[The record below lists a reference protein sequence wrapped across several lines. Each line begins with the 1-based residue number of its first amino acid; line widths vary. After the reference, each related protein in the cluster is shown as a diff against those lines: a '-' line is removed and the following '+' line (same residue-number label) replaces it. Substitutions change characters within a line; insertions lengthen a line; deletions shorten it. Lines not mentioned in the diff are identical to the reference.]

1 MDFLTKIN
9 NNSLLVTNNNDKLEI
24 LNYLSNN
31 SLFLNLYFYD
41 PNHAFLQF
49 DKSYHY
55 YLNQSFGYDPNV
67 SDRMKKYFDYI
78 DIKESYDNAKI
89 RDLQTIKKQ
98 LMNDKILVQGNQ
110 VFQQIFSINGVFVP
124 SFLKGNVTKVS
135 TSSVSKEDISL
146 FKTAN
151 PKEQA
156 YAVFEKVVVLLSS
169 GVNLNQINILN
180 TKNEDDLEL
189 TKLFKDAKI
198 PYNLAKPVKV
208 AAYPLFLELIK
219 VLKNQGY
226 ESAVSFI
233 QEQEQSPIVK
243 KIITVFNKYPSKL
256 IKNNLEVFIYELKK
270 LTIVESGLNNA
281 ITISNFQDF
290 IYQKE
295 QYYLLLNYYD
305 DYFPKKYLDNDYLSD
320 FEADLI
326 NYPTSLIKN
335 RITEEN
341 ITIQLNQMDNLMIF
355 YPERIIED
363 TIKCQLKLDRRI
375 NEFDYSYQTEAIT
388 YLQDLVFLDYAK
400 KRYDY
405 LNYNLATEDYPL
417 LNTTFSELY
426 YEYIP
431 YFSGISQQSIKRLIN
446 KNNTL
451 TAYKLESFYLCP
463 FQYFLKYLLKLD
475 NFEENIFS
483 YLGNVIHRAIESK
496 SKSGSFDFHQIIQ
509 EFSFPEKELAKFE
522 IYQEILK
529 ENIDVV
535 LEMISD
541 LEENTFFKTV
551 QSEKTISHAINDQF
565 RLTGIID
572 KVMIDEEKK
581 QFLVIDYK
589 YGDKDFK
596 REDLRKNYKL
606 QLPLYLYA
614 FTQANPDFKPIGMF
628 YQQTA
633 LTKQARG
640 ENDGLKM
647 KGMFID
653 RVDVMRRVDPTISK
667 IQGFSI
673 LANQSLKDSKN
684 NILSETEIQDLL
696 NDCELRVKVAA
707 EKINHAD
714 FEIKP
719 VLSKGSSL
727 SKNSIACDYCSFG
740 SICYS
745 KNKILGGDL

>member
-1 MDFLTKIN
+1 M
-9 NNSLLVTNNNDKLEI
+9 
-24 LNYLSNN
+24 
-31 SLFLNLYFYD
+31 NLHFYD
-41 PNHAFLQF
+41 PNHTFLSF

-67 SDRMKKYFDYI
+67 SERIKKYFDFI

-89 RDLQTIKKQ
+89 RDLQTVKKQ
-98 LMNDKILVQGNQ
+98 LISDGILVQANQ
-110 VFQQIFSINGVFVP
+110 TYNQIFSINGAFVP
-124 SFLKGNVTKVS
+124 GFLKGNITKVS
-135 TSSVSKEDISL
+135 TSSVSKNDISL

-156 YAVFEKVVVLLSS
+156 YAVFEKVVGLLSS

-189 TKLFKDAKI
+189 TKLFKDSKI

-208 AAYPLFLELIK
+208 AAYPLFLELIG

-226 ESAVSFI
+226 ESAVAFI
-233 QEQEQSPIVK
+233 QEQEQTPIVK
-243 KIITVFNKYPSKL
+243 KAITLFNKYPSKL

-270 LTIVESGLNNA
+270 LTIVEAGLSNA

-290 IYQKE
+290 IYKKN

-305 DYFPKKYLDNDYLSD
+305 DYFPKKFLDNDYLTD
-320 FEADLI
+320 FEAGLI
-326 NYPTSLIKN
+326 NYPTSLEKN
-335 RITEEN
+335 QITKEN
-341 ITIQLNQMDNLMIF
+341 ITIQLNQIDNLMIF

-363 TIKCQLKLDRRI
+363 TIKCQLELNRKI
-375 NEFDYSYQTEAIT
+375 NEFDYDYQTESIT

-405 LNYNLATEDYPL
+405 LNYNLSTEDYPL
-417 LNTTFSELY
+417 LNTTFSDLY

-431 YFSGISQQSIKRLIN
+431 YFSGLSQQSINRLIN

-463 FQYFLKYLLKLD
+463 FQYFLKYLLKLE

-496 SKSGSFDFHQIIQ
+496 SKTGNYDFEQVIQ
-509 EFSFPEKELAKFE
+509 EFSFPEKELVKYE
-522 IYQEILK
+522 IYQEILR

-535 LEMISD
+535 LEMIAD
-541 LEENTFFKTV
+541 FEENTLFKNI
-551 QSEKTISHAINDQF
+551 QSEKAISQVINDQF
-565 RLTGIID
+565 SLTGIID
-572 KVMIDEEKK
+572 KVMIDEENK

-614 FTQANPDFKPIGMF
+614 YSQANPDLKPIGMF

-633 LTKQARG
+633 LSKQTRG
-640 ENDGLKM
+640 ENDSLKM
-647 KGMFID
+647 KGMFVD

-673 LANQSLKDSKN
+673 LANQNLKDSKN
-684 NILSETEIQDLL
+684 NILSETEIEALMIE
-696 NDCELRVKVAA
+696 CELRIKIAA
-707 EKINHAD
+707 ERINHAD

-719 VLSKGSSL
+719 VLAKGNSM